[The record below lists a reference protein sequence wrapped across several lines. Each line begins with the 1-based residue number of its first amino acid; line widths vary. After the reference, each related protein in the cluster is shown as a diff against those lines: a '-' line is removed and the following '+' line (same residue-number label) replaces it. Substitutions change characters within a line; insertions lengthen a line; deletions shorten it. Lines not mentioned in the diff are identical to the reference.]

1 MDPLF
6 GAALAVLAAV
16 SFFLAPRA
24 VDANGFFKGR
34 AADGRLPGLLTLTFS
49 QVTTWIFARSLLTA
63 AILGYYYGIAGGLAY
78 TAYYLSFLTGGAIIR
93 SIRFRHGFDSVQGFL
108 RDRFGKG
115 GVACY
120 NVVIGVRLLS
130 EVFANLLVI
139 GIIFGDAGST
149 AYAAAIVMLALAT
162 LAYSMMG
169 GLSASLRTDVF
180 QMSVFLVVFA
190 VVLVMLFG
198 ADMWSWSAALTS
210 SPDLEGPG
218 WILLAVAGL
227 QVWSYPLHDPVMMD
241 RGFIAERGPT
251 LRSFRHAAW
260 ISMICILG
268 FSLLGVF
275 AGLNALD
282 GETLQISLARLLGD
296 TTMIFINLALIISA
310 ASTLDSTL
318 SSAAKLTISDMAVA
332 ALSVRNGRLAMA
344 LFMVGGLLFLFGG
357 TKDLYSAVAVSG
369 TASMYLAPVIF
380 FSIWGGARNIPT
392 WSNYVS
398 FATALGGAVLYY
410 VEAGGMVSILTPL
423 TGLEHKYAK
432 LLLISVAVLVVGNG
446 AFLLGA
452 VTRKPNREKGNAR
465 EEVC

>member
-6 GAALAVLAAV
+6 IAALIVLAVV
-16 SFFLAPRA
+16 SFLLARRP
-24 VDANGFFKGR
+24 VDANSFFRGWSV
-34 AADGRLPGLLTLTFS
+34 DGRIPGLLTLIFS

-78 TAYYLSFLTGGAIIR
+78 TAYYVSFLTGAAIIR
-93 SIRFRHGFDSVQGFL
+93 AIRFRHDFDSVQDFL
-108 RDRFGKG
+108 RDRFGAG

-139 GIIFGDAGST
+139 GIIFGTAGST
-149 AYAAAIVMLALAT
+149 AYATAIVVLSLVT
-162 LAYSMMG
+162 LGYSMLG

-180 QMSVFLVVFA
+180 QMAAFLVVFA
-190 VVLVMLFG
+190 VVLVLLFG
-198 ADMWSWSAALTS
+198 AEAWSWGAALSS
-210 SPDLEGPG
+210 SPDVTKPG
-218 WILLAVAGL
+218 WVLLAVAGL

-241 RGFIAERGPT
+241 RGFIADERT
-251 LRSFRHAAW
+251 TMRSFGHAAW

-282 GETLQISLARLLGD
+282 GETMQVALARLLGD
-296 TTMIFINLALIISA
+296 TTMIFVNLALIISA
-310 ASTLDSTL
+310 VSTLDSTL
-318 SSAAKLTISDMAVA
+318 SSASKLTIADMSITTPTVN
-332 ALSVRNGRLAMA
+332 NGRIAMA
-344 LFMVGGLLFLFGG
+344 LFMLGGLVFLFGG

-380 FSIWGGARNIPT
+380 FSIWGGARQIPV
-392 WSNYVS
+392 WSYYLS
-398 FATALGGAVLYY
+398 FVTALAGATLYY
-410 VEAGGMVSILTPL
+410 LEAGGLVDLMTPL

-432 LLLISVAVLVVGNG
+432 LLAISGTVMVLGNSY
-446 AFLLGA
+446 FLLGTA
-452 VTRKPNREKGNAR
+452 TSRSATITMTES
-465 EEVC
+465 

>member
-1 MDPLF
+1 MGPLF
-6 GAALAVLAAV
+6 IAALVALAVV
-16 SFFLAPRA
+16 SFWLAPRA
-24 VDANGFFKGR
+24 MDANGFFRGVSVEGR
-34 AADGRLPGLLTLTFS
+34 VPGLLTLIFS

-93 SIRFRHGFDSVQGFL
+93 SIRFNHGFDSVQDFL
-108 RDRFGKG
+108 RDRFGAG

-149 AYAAAIVMLALAT
+149 AYIVAIVT
-162 LAYSMMG
+162 LTLVTLGYSMMG

-180 QMSVFLVVFA
+180 QMSAFLAVFA
-190 VVLVMLFG
+190 VVLFMLFG
-198 ADMWSWSAALTS
+198 ADDWSWSAALAS
-210 SPDLEGPG
+210 SPDMEGPG

-241 RGFIAERGPT
+241 RGFIADKRDT
-251 LRSFRHAAW
+251 MRSFGHAAW

-282 GETLQISLARLLGD
+282 GETMQIALARLLGE
-296 TTMIFINLALIISA
+296 TTMIFVNLALIVSA
-310 ASTLDSTL
+310 VSTLDSTL
-318 SSAAKLTISDMAVA
+318 SSAAKLTIADMAVA
-332 ALSVRNGRLAMA
+332 APTVNNGRAAMA
-344 LFMVGGLLFLFGG
+344 LFMLGGLVFLFGG

-380 FSIWGGARNIPT
+380 FSIWGGVRQIPL
-392 WSNYVS
+392 WSYYLS
-398 FATALGGAVLYY
+398 FITALAGAILYY
-410 VEAGGMVSILTPL
+410 LEAGGLVDLMTPL

-432 LLLISVAVLVVGNG
+432 LLAISAAVLVIGNG
-446 AFLLGA
+446 AFVLGLMG
-452 VTRKPNREKGNAR
+452 VRKRVPQS
-465 EEVC
+465 